1 MQILPVASGKGG
13 VGKSLVATNLAV
25 ALAQSGKRVV
35 LADLD
40 LGASNLHLTLGMSG
54 IRTGIGTFLTNPSI
68 SFEDIIVPTDYENLR
83 FIPGDAEIPGMA
95 NLKSGQ
101 KSKLIKR
108 LYTVDADFLV
118 ADLGAG
124 TNFNTLDFFL
134 SSAYGIVVTAP
145 MLTATLNA
153 YLFIKNAVFRLMN
166 SSFPKGSAAGA
177 YLESLKKE
185 GTHLQ
190 RVYIPKLL
198 EKIQQE
204 DPDSYDKFRKRMA
217 EFHPMLV
224 LNLLENPK
232 DTGKADKIRRSCSEY
247 LGVDM
252 EHLGVMYYDHAQEVA
267 LGSRLPVVVYKP
279 NSVLSQAIY
288 RIADKLLQ
296 KYEAGT
302 GGSLLD
308 IETLD
313 QSYQVAEMEA
323 EIDFDMKAKDIED
336 LLHSGALSKGDL
348 IDTIKAQQY
357 EIQTLKKENNLLKHR
372 LLKAMNEGYSV

>member
-1 MQILPVASGKGG
+1 MQILPIASGKGG

-54 IRTGIGTFLTNPSI
+54 IRTGIGTFLTNS
-68 SFEDIIVPTDYENLR
+68 SVKFEDIIVPTDYENLR

-101 KSKLIKR
+101 KSRLIKR
-108 LYTVDADFLV
+108 LYTVDTDFLV

-134 SSAYGIVVTAP
+134 SASYGLLVTAP

-153 YLFIKNAVFRLMN
+153 YLFIKNAVFRLMS
-166 SSFPKGSAAGA
+166 SSFKKGSPAAE
-177 YLESLKKE
+177 YLDGLKKE
-185 GTHLQ
+185 GTQLQ
-190 RVYIPKLL
+190 RVYIPRLL
-198 EKIQQE
+198 DRIRQE
-204 DPDSYDKFRKRMA
+204 DPESYDKFRSRMA
-217 EFHPMLV
+217 EFHPMLL
-224 LNLLENPK
+224 LNLLEDPK
-232 DTGKADKIRRSCSEY
+232 DSGKADKIRRSCKEY
-247 LGVDM
+247 LAVDM
-252 EHLGVMYYDHAQEVA
+252 EHLGVMYYDHMQEVA
-267 LGSRLPVVVYKP
+267 LSSRLPIVVYKP

-288 RIADKLLQ
+288 RIADKILQ
-296 KYEAGT
+296 KSEEET

-308 IETLD
+308 IESLD

-323 EIDFDMKAKDIED
+323 EIDFDSKAKDMED
-336 LLHSGALSKGDL
+336 LLHSGALTRGDL
-348 IDTIKAQQY
+348 IETIKAQQY
-357 EIQTLKKENNLLKHR
+357 EINTLKKENKLLKHR
-372 LLKAMNEGYSV
+372 LRGAMNEGYTV

>member
-1 MQILPVASGKGG
+1 MQILPIASGKGG

-25 ALAQSGKRVV
+25 ALGQAGKKVV

-54 IRTGIGTFLTNPSI
+54 IRTGIGTFLTNSEVK
-68 SFEDIIVPTDYENLR
+68 FDDIIVPTDYKNLR

-101 KSKLIKR
+101 KSKLIRR
-108 LYTVDADFLV
+108 LYTVDADYVV

-134 SSAYGIVVTAP
+134 SSSLGIVVTAP

-166 SSFPKGSAAGA
+166 SSFKKGSPAAQ
-177 YLESLKKE
+177 YLEGLKKE
-185 GTHLQ
+185 GTQLQ

-198 EKIQQE
+198 EHIKRE
-204 DPDSYDKFRKRMA
+204 DPESYQKFRTRMA
-217 EFHPMLV
+217 SFHPMLV

-232 DTGKADKIRRSCSEY
+232 DSQKAEKIRRSCSEY

-252 EHLGVMYYDHAQEVA
+252 EHLGVMYYDHTQEIA
-267 LGSRLPVVVYKP
+267 LGSRLPIVVYKP

-288 RIADKLLQ
+288 RIADKLIQ
-296 KYEAGT
+296 KSEDQ
-302 GGSLLD
+302 GGGNLLD
-308 IETLD
+308 IESLD

-323 EIDFDMKAKDIED
+323 EIDFDSRAKDMED
-336 LLHSGALSKGDL
+336 LLHSGALTKGDL

-357 EIQTLKKENNLLKHR
+357 EINSLKKENNLLKHR
-372 LLKAMNEGYSV
+372 LVKAIHEGYTG